1 MSTNKLIQDL
11 ILFYVK
17 ENYNKYLEEND
28 LKIIPEKDIESVIS
42 QLYIDKKEH
51 IQVFLKNSLQQLMKD
66 EYIGDQTL
74 SNICREIFS
83 DDELCKNRLVM
94 EIKNYQKTKS
104 E

>member
-17 ENYNKYLEEND
+17 ENYNKYLED
-28 LKIIPEKDIESVIS
+28 HKIKEIPEKDIADVIS
-42 QLYIDKKEH
+42 QLYVTKKEH
-51 IQVFLKNSLQQLMKD
+51 IQTFLKDSLKQLMKD
-66 EYIGDQTL
+66 EYFGDQTL

-83 DDELCKNRLVM
+83 DDELCKNRLIM
-94 EIKNYQKTKS
+94 EIKNYQKRMI

>member
-28 LKIIPEKDIESVIS
+28 LHIIPEKDIESVIS
-42 QLYIDKKEH
+42 QLYVGKKEH
-51 IQVFLKNSLQQLMKD
+51 IQTFLKGSLKQLMKD

-74 SNICREIFS
+74 LNICREIFS
-83 DDELCKNRLVM
+83 DDEERSTQYMK
-94 EIKNYQKTKS
+94 
-104 E
+104 

>member
-17 ENYNKYLEEND
+17 ENYNKYLEENN
-28 LKIIPEKDIESVIS
+28 LNIIPEKDLKNVIS
-42 QLYIDKKEH
+42 QLYVDKKEH
-51 IQVFLKNSLQQLMKD
+51 IQVFLKQSLTQIMKD
-66 EYIGDQTL
+66 EYIGDQTV

-83 DDELCKNRLVM
+83 DDDLCKNRLVM

>member
-17 ENYNKYLEEND
+17 ENYNKYLEEHK
-28 LKIIPEKDIESVIS
+28 LKIIPEKEIENVIS
-42 QLYIDKKEH
+42 QLYVSKKEH
-51 IQVFLKNSLQQLMKD
+51 IQTFLKSSLQQLMKD

-83 DDELCKNRLVM
+83 DDDLCKNRLIM

>member
-1 MSTNKLIQDL
+1 MSANKLIQDL

-17 ENYNKYLEEND
+17 ENYNKYLKEND
-28 LKIIPEKDIESVIS
+28 LKIIPEKEIENVVS
-42 QLYIDKKEH
+42 QLYVGKKEH
-51 IQVFLKNSLQQLMKD
+51 IQGFLKSSLQQLMGD

-83 DDELCKNRLVM
+83 DDDLCKNRLVM

>member
-17 ENYNKYLEEND
+17 ENYNKYLEEHK
-28 LKIIPEKDIESVIS
+28 LKIIPEKDIENVIS
-42 QLYIDKKEH
+42 QLYVSKKEH
-51 IQVFLKNSLQQLMKD
+51 IQTFLKSSLQQLMKD

-83 DDELCKNRLVM
+83 DDDLCKSRLVM

>member
-51 IQVFLKNSLQQLMKD
+51 IQVFLKS
-66 EYIGDQTL
+66 
-74 SNICREIFS
+74 
-83 DDELCKNRLVM
+83 
-94 EIKNYQKTKS
+94 
-104 E
+104 

>member
-17 ENYNKYLEEND
+17 ENYNKYLEENE
-28 LKIIPEKDIESVIS
+28 LQIIPEKDIESVIS
-42 QLYIDKKEH
+42 QLYLGKKEH
-51 IQVFLKNSLQQLMKD
+51 IQVFLKSSLQQLMKD

>member
-28 LKIIPEKDIESVIS
+28 IKIIPEKDIESVIS
-42 QLYIDKKEH
+42 QLYVGKKEH
-51 IQVFLKNSLQQLMKD
+51 IQLFLKSSLKQLMKD

>member
-28 LKIIPEKDIESVIS
+28 LKIIPEKDIESIIS
-42 QLYIDKKEH
+42 QLYVDKKEH
-51 IQVFLKNSLQQLMKD
+51 IQVFLKSSLKQLMKD

>member
-17 ENYNKYLEEND
+17 ENYNKYLEENE
-28 LKIIPEKDIESVIS
+28 LQIIPEKDIESVIS
-42 QLYIDKKEH
+42 QLYLGKKQH
-51 IQVFLKNSLQQLMKD
+51 IQVFLKSSLQQLMKD

>member
-1 MSTNKLIQDL
+1 MTINMPPGWTPQPHTNIDPSLHATLDDI
-11 ILFYVK
+11 
-17 ENYNKYLEEND
+17 
-28 LKIIPEKDIESVIS
+28 KDNQE
-42 QLYIDKKEH
+42 
-51 IQVFLKNSLQQLMKD
+51 MKD